1 MPWPCVGRVSLRY
14 TTIAIIGR
22 PQCRR
27 IAHDPDSQRIEI
39 DVGHRFFLAQNARQA
54 FITAMHAIE
63 EKPGG
68 KNRNVRQG
76 VKLKS

>member
-1 MPWPCVGRVSLRY
+1 MLQPGDSAHQNTMTGEREV
-14 TTIAIIGR
+14 

-27 IAHDPDSQRIEI
+27 IVHDPGSQRIEI
-39 DVGHRFFLAQNARQA
+39 DVGHRLSHAKNARQA

-63 EKPGG
+63 EKLGG
-68 KNRNVRQG
+68 KNRNVRQE